1 MMLMLRS
8 KSYSLVIFLVLLWL
22 VSCQS
27 SHSDFLTFKEQGYN
41 LAINPDHF
49 SYHIFLNN
57 GNVINGVNF
66 TFTSFDGSV
75 SNIST
80 NYSTTANSNTIQMVV
95 GDSIGN
101 KFAIDFTLSAYQ
113 FTVSIFAIDPQNIR
127 WGGGCYGI
135 SQGEHILGL
144 GENFDSID
152 NYGKVRRMYL
162 EILPSSE
169 TDTNEVHVPIP
180 FLISTKGY
188 ALFVNNKDQGIFD
201 VGAAS
206 SDLLCFNFITS
217 SLELHYFFK
226 AKSDLPVKF
235 VEDYAATAGYPPL
248 PPAWAFASMFWRDE
262 YPLSTGD
269 QDILDDAYQLRT
281 RHIPVSVLWIDAP
294 WETGENTFDYDLT
307 RFSQPTQTISQLQS
321 EGFYVIN
328 WATEH
333 INDPVQSN
341 EPATAPYFDQCET
354 NGYFVTGST
363 SSTLLLPWGRG
374 VAGIIDFTNPN
385 ANAWYK
391 ILIKKPLEM
400 GSRGFKLDYGEDV
413 VPSLAGT
420 PIDIYRFYNNGRAYN
435 MHAEY
440 KLLYH
445 KDFYETATAFYPKA
459 TNGAD
464 NFFIIART
472 GTIGSQ
478 SYVDAIWPGD
488 LDNNFSP
495 NTMYFTQ
502 PAANGTLPGYVGG
515 LKSSILGGINLGIV
529 GFPFYGSD
537 IGGYRGGTPTEE
549 VMARWIEF
557 GAFSPIMQYG
567 GAGDRRPWVVY
578 DQQLLSIYETY
589 TTLHALLFP
598 YIYSN
603 AYQAHIKGVPI
614 MMPLY
619 LQFPNDPEIFNNPF
633 EYMFGDAILVT
644 PVVSQNISE
653 ASVYLP
659 AGNWYPFNG
668 SIAVAGGIS
677 VTVNTPLNTI
687 PIFVRT
693 GSIIP
698 MLTYTPDTFITGTTV
713 TVTTL
718 ANVITAQTLRVYP
731 GANGNFTMYDG
742 SSFTLVSSSTGLNPQ
757 HGMNL
762 INQYGQSLQ
771 PCNVIDSGAIAC
783 GIITGADFTVNGN
796 INGINLFTLY
806 AKPSNP
812 GTVYRIEVF

>member
-1 MMLMLRS
+1 MILRAKLYSLML
-8 KSYSLVIFLVLLWL
+8 IFAMLWL
-22 VSCQS
+22 VSCQT
-27 SHSDFLTFKEQGYN
+27 SHSNLLTFREQGYN
-41 LAINPDHF
+41 LAIDPAHL
-49 SYHIFLNN
+49 SYYISLSN
-57 GNVINGVNF
+57 GSIVNGVNF
-66 TFTSFDGSV
+66 TFTGFDGSV
-75 SNIST
+75 SNISN
-80 NYSTTANSNTIQMVV
+80 NYSTTVNGNTIKMVV
-95 GDSIGN
+95 GDSTGN
-101 KFAIDFTLSAYQ
+101 KFAVDFTLSAYQ
-113 FTVSIFAIDPQNIR
+113 FTVSISAIDPQNIK
-127 WGGGCYGI
+127 WAGGCYGI
-135 SQGEHILGL
+135 GQKERILGL

-169 TDTNEVHVPIP
+169 TGTNEVHVPVP

-201 VGAAS
+201 VGATNP
-206 SDLLCFNFITS
+206 DLLCLNLITS

-226 AKSDLPVKF
+226 NQNDLPVRF
-235 VEDYAATAGYPPL
+235 IEDYVATTGYPPL
-248 PPAWAFASMFWRDE
+248 PPVWAFGGMFWRDE

-294 WETGENTFDYDLT
+294 WETGENTFDYDLN

-333 INDPVQSN
+333 INEPVQSQ
-341 EPATAPYFDQCET
+341 EPATAPYFNQAET
-354 NGYFVTGST
+354 DGYFVTAATGGA
-363 SSTLLLPWGRG
+363 LLLPWGRG
-374 VAGIIDFTNPN
+374 LAGIIDFTNPH
-385 ANAWYK
+385 ANAWYQT
-391 ILIKKPLEM
+391 LIKKPLEM
-400 GSRGFKLDYGEDV
+400 GGRGFKLDYGEDV

-445 KDFYETATAFYPKA
+445 KDFYEAATAFYPKA
-459 TNGAD
+459 ANGAD

-488 LDNNFSP
+488 LDNNFSS

-502 PAANGTLPGYVGG
+502 PAADGTLPGYVGG
-515 LKSSILGGINLGIV
+515 LKSAIFGGINLGIV

-603 AYQAHIKGVPI
+603 AYQSHNTGAPI

-619 LQFPNDPEIFNNPF
+619 LQFPNDSMVFNYPF
-633 EYMFGDAILVT
+633 EYMFGSSMLVS
-644 PVVSQNISE
+644 PVVTQGATTI
-653 ASVYLP
+653 SVYLP
-659 AGNWYPFNG
+659 SGSWWYPFNG
-668 SIAVAGGIS
+668 GKAITGGTGITVA
-677 VTVNTPLNTI
+677 TPLETI
-687 PIFVRT
+687 PVFVRA

-698 MLTYTPDTFITGTTV
+698 MLTYAPDTFITGTTV

-731 GANGNFTMYDG
+731 GANGSFTVYDG
-742 SSFTLVSSSTGLNPQ
+742 STFTLVSSGAGLNPQ
-757 HGMNL
+757 QGISL
-762 INQYGQSLQ
+762 TGQNGQPLQ
-771 PCNVIDSGAIAC
+771 PCGMIDNGAIAC
-783 GIITGADFTVNGN
+783 GIITGADFSVNGN
-796 INGINLFTLY
+796 INGVNLFTLY

-812 GTVYRIEVF
+812 DTVYRIEVF